1 MLGKIPFSTYLT
13 QVRFT
18 VSGTWFSVLQATVQ
32 AWQPMHLRLS
42 ITKPYR
48 MRKAFR
54 GPIETR
60 RGLGIVAERVAGMSD
75 WLEATVGNQFACL
88 SINLGYNS
96 GAFLEH
102 PSTRT
107 L

>member
-42 ITKPYR
+42 MTNPYLIR
-48 MRKAFR
+48 TVNL
-54 GPIETR
+54 GDPELVCDDQTP
-60 RGLGIVAERVAGMSD
+60 RGLGIVADRR
-75 WLEATVGNQFACL
+75 
-88 SINLGYNS
+88 
-96 GAFLEH
+96 GA
-102 PSTRT
+102 
-107 L
+107 